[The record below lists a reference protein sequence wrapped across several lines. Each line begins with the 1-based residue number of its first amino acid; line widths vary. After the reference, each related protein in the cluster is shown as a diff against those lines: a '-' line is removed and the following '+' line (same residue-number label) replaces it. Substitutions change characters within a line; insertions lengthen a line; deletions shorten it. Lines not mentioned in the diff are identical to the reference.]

1 MKKEMKFLVAAVFLL
16 AFSAQAVHAQLPG
29 TRVEF
34 TTNDTVLQRIFDR
47 AEKLARENIVNY
59 GGRKVLIEGAQ
70 YPNVWLET
78 QPLGGYMYAKRD
90 LEIARN
96 NIEIFIDYQRE
107 DGRFPGV
114 IYNRNGIPEPNY
126 CQLQGLYFPRPA
138 YDLYFLIG
146 KDTAYL
152 GRVYKAL
159 EKFDAYLWK
168 TRDSD
173 NDGCLESW
181 CIFDTGEDHS
191 IRYNGFPNAWSF
203 DYPPTKEAA
212 AKLSKE
218 ELAVNCKEESYDSTK
233 AMTVPIESMDVMSYS
248 YSCRDVLSL
257 ISAELNNGKEI
268 YWRNKAG
275 DVRAKLK
282 AYLWDKKKFACYD
295 RDKDNISMPILL
307 HNNLRCMY
315 FGIFDQEMADRFI
328 GTHLLNPD
336 EFWTPMPLPSI
347 AANDPS
353 FKNISG
359 NNWNGQPQ
367 ALTYQRSIQALEN
380 YGHYAELTMIGQK
393 FLKAVGD
400 SLRFTQQFDPF
411 TMQPDST
418 QDGYVPAVLSA
429 LEFITRLY
437 GVYISADKIYWSCLD
452 SDFDY
457 DYTQYWNGHSFKMQ
471 TKEQDVNCYID
482 GKRIFTFSKGT
493 RVVTSLTGELAELV
507 GIATRKRTILINNN
521 EIHLLFVQP
530 NAIYTLITQGWIEK

>member
-1 MKKEMKFLVAAVFLL
+1 MKKEIRFLVAAVFLVV
-16 AFSAQAVHAQLPG
+16 FSVQEVHTQAPVAG
-29 TRVEF
+29 VEF
-34 TTNDTVLQRIFDR
+34 TTNDTVLQKIFDR
-47 AEKLARENIVNY
+47 AEKLALENVTFY
-59 GGRKVLIEGAQ
+59 GGRKVMIEGAH
-70 YPNVWLET
+70 YRNMWLET
-78 QPLGGYMYAKRD
+78 QPMGGYMYAKRD

-126 CQLQGLYFPRPA
+126 CQLQGLYLPRPA

-152 GRVYKAL
+152 GRVYRAL
-159 EKFDAYLWK
+159 EKFDAYLWR

-181 CIFDTGEDHS
+181 CIYDTGGDHA

-203 DYPPTKEAA
+203 DYPPRKEAA

-218 ELAVNCKEESYDSTK
+218 ELAVDCKEESYDSTK
-233 AMTVPIESMDVMSYS
+233 TMIVPIESMDVMSYS

-257 ISAELNNGKEI
+257 ISAELRNGQET
-268 YWRNKAG
+268 YWRNKALE
-275 DVRAKLK
+275 VRAKLK
-282 AYLWDKKKFACYD
+282 AYLWDKKKYACYD
-295 RDKDNISMPILL
+295 RDRDNRTMPVLL

-328 GTHLLNPD
+328 LSHLLNAD
-336 EFWTPMPLPSI
+336 EFWTPMPLPSV

-353 FKNISG
+353 FKNIGG
-359 NNWNGQPQ
+359 NNWSGQPQ
-367 ALTYQRSIQALEN
+367 ALTYQRSIRALEN
-380 YGHYAELTMIGQK
+380 YGHYAELTMIGNT
-393 FLKAVGD
+393 FLKAIGD
-400 SLRFTQQFDPF
+400 SLRFTQQYDPF

-418 QDGYVPAVLSA
+418 QDGYGPAVLSA
-429 LEFITRLY
+429 LEFISRSY
-437 GVYISADKIYWSCLD
+437 GVYIADDNINWSCLD

-457 DYTQYWNGHSFKMQ
+457 EYTQYWNGHIFKMQ
-471 TKEQDVNCYID
+471 TKKQDVNCLID
-482 GKRIFTFSKGT
+482 GKRIFTFSKGA
-493 RVVTSLTGELAELV
+493 RVVTSLTGELLDV
-507 GIATRKRTILINNN
+507 IGIETSKRTVLINND

-530 NAIYTLITQGWIEK
+530 NAVYTLISKGWIEK

>member
-1 MKKEMKFLVAAVFLL
+1 MKKEIRFLVAAVFLVV
-16 AFSAQAVHAQLPG
+16 FSVQEVHTQAPVAG
-29 TRVEF
+29 VEF
-34 TTNDTVLQRIFDR
+34 TTNDTVLQKIYDR
-47 AEKLARENIVNY
+47 AEKLALENVTFY
-59 GGRKVLIEGAQ
+59 GGRKVMIEGAH
-70 YPNVWLET
+70 YRNMWLET
-78 QPLGGYMYAKRD
+78 QPMGGYMYAKRD

-126 CQLQGLYFPRPA
+126 CQLQGLYLPRPA

-152 GRVYKAL
+152 GRVYRAL
-159 EKFDAYLWK
+159 EKFDAYLWR

-181 CIFDTGEDHS
+181 CIYDTGEDHA

-218 ELAVNCKEESYDSTK
+218 ELAVDCKEESYDSTK
-233 AMTVPIESMDVMSYS
+233 TMIVPIESMDVMSYS

-257 ISAELNNGKEI
+257 ISAELRNGQET
-268 YWRNKAG
+268 YWRNKALE
-275 DVRAKLK
+275 VRAKLK
-282 AYLWDKKKFACYD
+282 AYLWDKKKYACYD
-295 RDKDNISMPILL
+295 RDRDNRTMPVLL

-328 GTHLLNPD
+328 LSHLLNAD
-336 EFWTPMPLPSI
+336 EFWTPMPLPSV

-359 NNWNGQPQ
+359 NNWSGQPQ
-367 ALTYQRSIQALEN
+367 ALTYQRSIRALEN
-380 YGHYAELTMIGQK
+380 YGHYAELTMIGNT
-393 FLKAVGD
+393 FLKAIGD
-400 SLRFTQQFDPF
+400 SLRFTQQYDPF

-418 QDGYVPAVLSA
+418 QDGYGPAVLSA
-429 LEFITRLY
+429 LEFISRSY
-437 GVYISADKIYWSCLD
+437 GVYIADDNINWSCLD

-457 DYTQYWNGHSFKMQ
+457 EYTQYWNGHIFKMQ
-471 TKEQDVNCYID
+471 TKKQDVNCLID
-482 GKRIFTFSKGT
+482 GKRIFTFSKGA
-493 RVVTSLTGELAELV
+493 RVVTSLTGELLDV
-507 GIATRKRTILINNN
+507 IGIETSKRTVLINND

-530 NAIYTLITQGWIEK
+530 NAVYTLISKGWIEK